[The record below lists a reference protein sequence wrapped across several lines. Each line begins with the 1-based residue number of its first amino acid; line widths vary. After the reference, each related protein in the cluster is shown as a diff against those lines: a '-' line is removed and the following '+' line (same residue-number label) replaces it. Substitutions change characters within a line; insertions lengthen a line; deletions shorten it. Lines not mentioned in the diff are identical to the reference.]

1 MIQLAPGEKVL
12 WVMRR
17 HWIVFLG
24 PLVMFFI
31 LLTVPPIGISLA
43 PRYLPNA
50 LRGEMFGALATF
62 LLALYTMGLLTYLLV
77 IWIAYYLDIWV
88 ITDHRLIDVEQHGLF
103 HREISEIPMERVQ
116 NVTIEIPGFVATV
129 LKFGNIRIQTAGHG
143 EFTISEVPDCYQA
156 KDLILK
162 YSRTPR
168 PMLPPS
174 PGL

>member
-1 MIQLAPGEKVL
+1 MIQLVPGEKVL
-12 WVMRR
+12 YVMRR

-31 LLTVPPIGISLA
+31 LLIVPPIAISLA
-43 PRYLPNA
+43 PRYLPGA
-50 LRGEMFGALATF
+50 VTEAAFGALTNF
-62 LLALYTMGLLTYLLV
+62 LLAIYTMGLLTYLLV
-77 IWIAYYLDIWV
+77 IWIAYYLDVWV

-129 LKFGNIRIQTAGHG
+129 LKFGNIRIQTAGQG

-156 KDLILK
+156 KDLILRH
-162 YSRTPR
+162 SRAQAH
-168 PMLPPS
+168 PS
-174 PGL
+174 PQT